1 MFFYANI
8 MLDKIFRLD
17 QLYILKKIII
27 YCNNYDDFSK
37 IINIEIKYRNLKQQ
51 KNPFL
56 YKKNQFKMFIKI
68 K

>member
-1 MFFYANI
+1 MFFYANV

-56 YKKNQFKMFIKI
+56 YKKINLKCL
-68 K
+68 

>member
-56 YKKNQFKMFIKI
+56 YKKINLKCL
-68 K
+68 

>member
-51 KNPFL
+51 KNP